1 MKARSGTDRLAAAMA
16 KSVAAAAVVDGRMM
30 GGIMFMVMM
39 IFLCG
44 RGARRERGGL
54 VMGSHSNGQTKDSQ
68 Y

>member
-1 MKARSGTDRLAAAMA
+1 MA

-44 RGARRERGGL
+44 RGASEA
-54 VMGSHSNGQTKDSQ
+54 MDW
-68 Y
+68 